1 VIHAAS
7 IGNTMNSPMTGQ
19 TTALS
24 QDDVM
29 LLIADGASG
38 GYPLD
43 PIRLMKG
50 GFIVSEIGVE
60 AWRPLF
66 NFHPYHYGP
75 FDSSVYGAVDRL
87 VAGGLL
93 AATPVGGYNTYAVTD
108 TGHRR
113 AADLEGLIG
122 ERAAGWLRRIGRYV
136 TSRSFTDLL
145 KEIYERYPDFAV
157 NSRVR

>member
-1 VIHAAS
+1 
-7 IGNTMNSPMTGQ
+7 MNSLMIAQ

-24 QDDVM
+24 QDDVL
-29 LLIADGASG
+29 LLIADGATGS
-38 GYPLD
+38 YQLD

-50 GFIVSEIGVE
+50 GFIVSQVGAE

-87 VAGGLL
+87 VADGLF
-93 AATPVGGYNTYAVTD
+93 AATPAGRYNTYAVTD
-108 TGHRR
+108 AGHQR
-113 AADLEGLIG
+113 AADLEGLVG
-122 ERAAGWLRRIGRYV
+122 EQSAGWLRSVGSYV
-136 TSRSFTDLL
+136 TSRSFAKLL

-157 NSRVR
+157 NSRAR

>member
-1 VIHAAS
+1 MI
-7 IGNTMNSPMTGQ
+7 GQ

-24 QDDVM
+24 QDDVL

-50 GFIVSEIGVE
+50 GFIVSQIGAE

-66 NFHPYHYGP
+66 NFRPYHYGP
-75 FDSSVYGAVDRL
+75 FDSSVYGATDRL

-93 AATPVGGYNTYAVTD
+93 AATPAGRHNTYAVTD
-108 TGHRR
+108 AGHEH
-113 AADLEGLIG
+113 ASELEKLVG
-122 ERAAGWLRRIGRYV
+122 EPAAGWLRSIGSYV
-136 TSRSFTDLL
+136 TSRSFADLL
-145 KEIYERYPDFAV
+145 KEIYETYPDFAV